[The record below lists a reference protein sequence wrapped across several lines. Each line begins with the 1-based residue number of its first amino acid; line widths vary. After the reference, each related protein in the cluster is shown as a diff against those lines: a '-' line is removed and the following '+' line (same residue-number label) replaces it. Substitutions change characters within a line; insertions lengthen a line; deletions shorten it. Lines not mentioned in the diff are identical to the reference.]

1 MAAFHKSHSLLCNYL
16 KLSQCHLARK
26 EFTEKRPF
34 SEEKIC
40 PKLLKIH
47 CSTISSFKPLQPINY
62 INSEYSRLN
71 NYNAKPYKTE
81 IDKIMN
87 PTNSICVCQLQ
98 WLEGICVTDASA
110 PIMGE
115 RRPECQNHEQIVK
128 DRMLY

>member
-1 MAAFHKSHSLLCNYL
+1 MAGFHKSHSLLCNYL

-40 PKLLKIH
+40 QKLLKTH
-47 CSTISSFKPLQPINY
+47 CSTTSSFKPLPPINY
-62 INSEYSRLN
+62 INSEYNRWN
-71 NYNAKPYKTE
+71 KYNAKPYKTD

-87 PTNSICVCQLQ
+87 RTNCICVCQLNH
-98 WLEGICVTDASA
+98 WLEGICVTAVSA

-115 RRPECQNHEQIVK
+115 RRPECQNHEQN
-128 DRMLY
+128 RQE